1 MIVQQSPR
9 VLWAATSFA
18 VNEAIFVYVEMDRM
32 TDELVD
38 KYRITSG
45 KRIEADYISRY
56 QIRSHWLASLT
67 KLLLP
72 LLDTSRG
79 LWPFL
84 GRLWVR
90 NGRVSVSLSGW
101 LSLKGHEF
109 RCVKAFKS
117 FILGLY
123 PYTFIHNY
131 QSEARNSA
139 RRYTPTDCNFD
150 GMNWHDRLLTCNWNC
165 YFL

>member
-1 MIVQQSPR
+1 MSGHFLCSKWSHFCFSSIDR
-9 VLWAATSFA
+9 
-18 VNEAIFVYVEMDRM
+18 RM
-32 TDELVD
+32 TDGLVD

-45 KRIEADYISRY
+45 KRIQADYISRY

-117 FILGLY
+117 FILGLC
-123 PYTFIHNY
+123 PYTFIHDH

-139 RRYTPTDCNFD
+139 RRYTPTDCNFN
-150 GMNWHDRLLTCNWNC
+150 GMNWQAFFTCSWNC